1 MLIVC
6 SAHSGQKGASDHLE
20 LEFQAVVNNL
30 TLELGSELEVF

>member
-6 SAHSGQKGASDHLE
+6 STHSGQKGAPDPLE

-30 TLELGSELEVF
+30 TLELGSELGVF